1 MGESLRTIDSEQD
14 EIIRFAFADGDI
26 RGVGVSADQSWQ
38 QSIAQH
44 QYPETI
50 NELLGQS
57 LAAAACMVASL
68 KFDGRL
74 VLQFSAS
81 GPLSLLVVQ
90 MRSDRTFRL
99 TAKFD
104 HDFNWQQ
111 AQPTPADLLR
121 KGQLVL
127 TLEPEKGQ
135 AYQSV
140 VGIEPAA
147 DPHEVLA
154 RAIEG
159 YFENSEQLPTRLVL
173 VANDMRA
180 CGLLVQRMPQSGGR
194 NAAGD
199 AFDYAAAV
207 LDTVTGSRG
216 RDELLQTQVSLLLH
230 RLFHEQNPRILAIE
244 PLQFRCGCSRTAVGN
259 MLAGLGDVEL
269 NAALAE
275 SPTPGRLEIHCDFC
289 NAPYCFDKV
298 DISQLLAEAGVTPPR
313 GTRH

>member
-1 MGESLRTIDSEQD
+1 MDESSRSIHSEHD
-14 EIIRFAFADGDI
+14 EITRFAFADGDI
-26 RGVGVSADQSWQ
+26 RGVAVSADQSWQ

-44 QYPETI
+44 PYPPVI
-50 NELLGQS
+50 CELLGQS
-57 LAAAACMVASL
+57 LAAGACMVASL

-90 MRSDRTFRL
+90 MRSDRTFRV

-111 AQPTPADLLR
+111 AQPTPADLLQ

-127 TLEPEKGQ
+127 TLEPKNGQ

-140 VGIEPAA
+140 VGVEPAT
-147 DPHEVLA
+147 DPHEILA

-159 YFENSEQLPTRLVL
+159 YFENSEQLATRLAL
-173 VANDMRA
+173 AAHGQRA

-194 NAAGD
+194 DAAGD
-199 AFDYAAAV
+199 AFDFAAAL

-216 RDELLQTQVSLLLH
+216 RDELLQTAVPLMLH
-230 RLFHEQNPRILAIE
+230 RLFHEQNPRTLAIE
-244 PLQFRCGCSRTAVGN
+244 PLRFSCGCSRTGVGN
-259 MLAGLGDVEL
+259 MLAGLGEAEL

-289 NAPYCFDKV
+289 NTPYYFDKV
-298 DISQLLAEAGVTPPR
+298 DISQLLADAGVTPPR